1 MFSDFH
7 SHLDDYSPDQLKSV
21 LDKARDE
28 RVEIILGNGTNLDA
42 SLETVN
48 IAQHHQG
55 VFAAV
60 GIHPW
65 QAIPPTKE
73 VLKKLG
79 EMAKQKG
86 VAAIGEVGLDYARSP
101 DTKETQKD
109 LFRQQVDLAGKL
121 NLPMNVHCK
130 EAHQDMMAILKQMG
144 GSRLKGAAHGFSGD
158 MATLTDWLNLGFYVS
173 IGPRAFTRT
182 YTPAFG
188 EAVKRI
194 PLDHLLIETDSSG
207 KSLASGEMEGPASVI
222 IVAEKLAEILGKTP
236 EEIGDTATANIKRL
250 LAINWPGK

>member
-7 SHLDDYSPDQLKSV
+7 SHLDDYTPDKLKEV
-21 LDKARDE
+21 LDKASTE
-28 RVEIILGNGTNLDA
+28 KVEIILGNGTTLDT
-42 SLETVN
+42 SQQTIN

-86 VAAIGEVGLDYARSP
+86 VAAIGEIGLDYARSP
-101 DTKETQKD
+101 DTKEIQKD
-109 LFRQQVDLAGKL
+109 LFRQQVNLAREL
-121 NLPMNVHCK
+121 NLPMNIHCK
-130 EAHQDMMAILKQMG
+130 EAQQDMMDILKQMG
-144 GSRLKGAAHGFSGD
+144 GSRLRGAAHGFSGD
-158 MATLTDWLNLGFYVS
+158 KATLMDWLNLGFYIS
-173 IGPRAFTRT
+173 IGPRCFTRT

-188 EAVKRI
+188 EAVKHI
-194 PLDHLLIETDSSG
+194 PLDRLLIETDSSG
-207 KSLASGEMEGPASVI
+207 KSLVSGEMVGPASVI
-222 IVAEKLAEILGKTP
+222 VVAEKLAEILGKTT
-236 EEIGDTATANIKRL
+236 EEIGNIATANIKRL
-250 LAINWPGK
+250 LSI